1 MKKFTWNR
9 IIFDAGLNILKIL
22 LFVVA
27 LVLFLEF
34 TISKYLGVVFS
45 QEILV
50 ISGMFLAFAIVIYE
64 IISIYIS
71 RLINKIHYDLDR
83 REAISTLEKHQLNV
97 GFLLTDLPKDQKNNE
112 LKDCIEAYLTLEK
125 QNLPFVLI
133 NSDNV
138 ATSRLYFL
146 GQRGKLDHNKY
157 KLILERNL
165 D

>member
-9 IIFDAGLNILKIL
+9 VIFDAGLNILKIL

-50 ISGMFLAFAIVIYE
+50 ISGMFLALIIIIYDF
-64 IISIYIS
+64 ISNITSKLIS
-71 RLINKIHYDLDR
+71 KIHYDLDQN
-83 REAISTLEKHQLNV
+83 EAIEILEKNKLNV
-97 GFLLTDLPKDQKNNE
+97 GLLLTDLPKDSNNNE
-112 LKDCIEAYLTLEK
+112 LKDCIEAYLTLK
-125 QNLPFVLI
+125 SQKLPFVLI
-133 NSDNV
+133 NSDKV
-138 ATSRLYFL
+138 STSRLYFL